1 MLRYKNKVHL
11 IKKHQFYF
19 STFMYTYFNLFLYNN
34 TKIGVCVSLFVFFFK
49 LVVLI
54 FVLI

>member
-34 TKIGVCVSLFVFFFK
+34 TKIGVCVSLFVFFSS
-49 LVVLI
+49 
-54 FVLI
+54 